1 VKDLETF
8 RRGRGAGDERRHL
21 APSHW
26 PKPTPSSPI
35 KEPPQRL
42 LLLIELLASAFNLC
56 AVLCP
61 ANCLRSLSRSLSRFS
76 RLPSSLCLLQEPMAA
91 TTIDWHARNNAALP
105 AAMYGVA
112 VPDSKEL
119 VRALAPP
126 TQQAP
131 TISFA
136 YPRSGV
142 EQQSAAGSFLG
153 AGGSGLTPAQIL
165 QVQSRL
171 QFLRRPAGAAVA
183 TQPMKRQGVPL
194 PQAPAV
200 SKLYRGVRQRH
211 WGKWVAEIRL
221 PRNRTR
227 LWLGTFDTAEEAA
240 LAYDSAAFRLRG
252 DSARLNFPELR
263 RGGQHLGPPLH
274 AAVDAKLHAI
284 CNGTDVVVPLP
295 QSRSNDATAAATAT
309 TAPSPFSSASPHV
322 KSEPGSSG
330 SDSSF
335 SADGDVSSTGS
346 SDVVLDMQLLDF
358 SEAPWDDSESFGL
371 RKYPSLEIDWDSILL
386 IS

>member
-1 VKDLETF
+1 
-8 RRGRGAGDERRHL
+8 
-21 APSHW
+21 
-26 PKPTPSSPI
+26 
-35 KEPPQRL
+35 
-42 LLLIELLASAFNLC
+42 
-56 AVLCP
+56 
-61 ANCLRSLSRSLSRFS
+61 
-76 RLPSSLCLLQEPMAA
+76 MAA
-91 TTIDWHARNNAALP
+91 TTIDWHGRNAAL
-105 AAMYGVA
+105 YGVA
-112 VPDSKEL
+112 DRDSKEL

-126 TQQAP
+126 MQQAAP

-136 YPRSGV
+136 YPCSGV
-142 EQQSAAGSFLG
+142 EQQSAAAAAGSFLG
-153 AGGSGLTPAQIL
+153 AGGSSGLLTPAQIL
-165 QVQSRL
+165 QLQSRL
-171 QFLRRPAGAAVA
+171 QFLRRPAAGGATLAAVT
-183 TQPMKRQGVPL
+183 TQQMKRQGVP
-194 PQAPAV
+194 QAPAPLTSRPAV

-284 CNGTDVVVPLP
+284 CNGTTDVVVPLP
-295 QSRSNDATAAATAT
+295 QSQSQSHATTATAT
-309 TAPSPFSSASPHV
+309 TTPSSLSSASPHV
-322 KSEPGSSG
+322 KSEPGCSG
-330 SDSSF
+330 SESSF

-346 SDVVLDMQLLDF
+346 SDVVPEMQLLDF
-358 SEAPWDDSESFGL
+358 SEAPWDESESFHL
-371 RKYPSLEIDWDSILL
+371 RKYPSLEIDWDSIL

>member
-1 VKDLETF
+1 
-8 RRGRGAGDERRHL
+8 
-21 APSHW
+21 
-26 PKPTPSSPI
+26 
-35 KEPPQRL
+35 
-42 LLLIELLASAFNLC
+42 
-56 AVLCP
+56 
-61 ANCLRSLSRSLSRFS
+61 
-76 RLPSSLCLLQEPMAA
+76 MAA
-91 TTIDWHARNNAALP
+91 TTIDWHGRNAAL
-105 AAMYGVA
+105 YG

-126 TQQAP
+126 MQQAP

-136 YPRSGV
+136 YPCPGV
-142 EQQSAAGSFLG
+142 EQQSQCAAAGSFLG
-153 AGGSGLTPAQIL
+153 AGGLTPAQLL

-171 QFLRRPAGAAVA
+171 RFLRRPAAAGGAA
-183 TQPMKRQGVPL
+183 QPMKRQGVPQQAPL
-194 PQAPAV
+194 PARPAV

-240 LAYDSAAFRLRG
+240 LAYDGAAFRLRG

-284 CNGTDVVVPLP
+284 CSGADVGAPLPLP
-295 QSRSNDATAAATAT
+295 QGQSQSHATAAATAAT
-309 TAPSPFSSASPHV
+309 PSPFSSVSPHI
-322 KSEPGSSG
+322 KSEPGCSG
-330 SDSSF
+330 SESSF

-346 SDVVLDMQLLDF
+346 SDVVPEMQLLDF
-358 SEAPWDDSESFGL
+358 SEAPWDESDSFHL
-371 RKYPSLEIDWDSILL
+371 RKYPSLEIDWDSIL

>member
-1 VKDLETF
+1 
-8 RRGRGAGDERRHL
+8 
-21 APSHW
+21 
-26 PKPTPSSPI
+26 
-35 KEPPQRL
+35 
-42 LLLIELLASAFNLC
+42 
-56 AVLCP
+56 
-61 ANCLRSLSRSLSRFS
+61 
-76 RLPSSLCLLQEPMAA
+76 MAA
-91 TTIDWHARNNAALP
+91 TTIDWHGRNAAL
-105 AAMYGVA
+105 YGVA
-112 VPDSKEL
+112 DSKEL

-126 TQQAP
+126 MQRAVP

-136 YPRSGV
+136 YPCSGV
-142 EQQSAAGSFLG
+142 EQQSTAGPFLG
-153 AGGSGLTPAQIL
+153 AGGGSGLLTPAQIL

-171 QFLRRPAGAAVA
+171 QFLRGPAAAAAAGGATLAAVA
-183 TQPMKRQGVPL
+183 TQQMKRQGVPPAPL
-194 PQAPAV
+194 PARPAV

-274 AAVDAKLHAI
+274 SAVNAKLHAI
-284 CNGTDVVVPLP
+284 CNGTTDVVVPPP
-295 QSRSNDATAAATAT
+295 QSQSQSNATAATAT
-309 TAPSPFSSASPHV
+309 TTPNSSSSASPDV
-322 KSEPGSSG
+322 KSEPGCSG
-330 SDSSF
+330 SESSF

-346 SDVVLDMQLLDF
+346 SDVVPEMQLLDF
-358 SEAPWDDSESFGL
+358 SEAPWDESESFHL
-371 RKYPSLEIDWDSILL
+371 RKYPSVEIDWDSIL